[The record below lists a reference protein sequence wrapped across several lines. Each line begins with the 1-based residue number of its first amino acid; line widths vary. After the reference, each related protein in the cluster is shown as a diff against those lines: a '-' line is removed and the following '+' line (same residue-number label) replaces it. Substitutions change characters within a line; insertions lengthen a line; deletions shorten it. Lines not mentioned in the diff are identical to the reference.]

1 MRNFL
6 LFTLLLGGLFS
17 FIITNFVT
25 LDENYELLLDNS
37 GPYIGAEFPKQLGF
51 TGKGVKI
58 GVIDTGI
65 NLNHPDFFNQDQ
77 TSRFLKGYDFVDN
90 DTVPQD
96 TNGHGTQVTGIIA
109 ADGQLKG
116 IAPMTEIF
124 SYRVSSD
131 GESVP
136 SNLIIKAINQAIE
149 DKVDIINISLG
160 VNMTHNKIDEAVN
173 NAINQGIVVVA
184 AAGNSGPEKSTI
196 GSPARNPNAITVG
209 ATYNNQDSSMVST
222 LVVGET
228 QFQVLP
234 MLGTDIISDPIS
246 ADIIFGKY
254 SRDNDF
260 DDIDVRGK
268 IVLAERGGELNEIVF
283 FSDKE
288 IFASK
293 NGAKGLIVYN
303 NQPGIFFGELI
314 HEYVSADYYPSIP
327 TVSMTR
333 EEGLEL
339 KKILET
345 ETSGTLNIFNHPDF
359 IATFSSRGPVSPF
372 YQKPDLVAP
381 GVFVNT
387 TSLKNFYNI
396 TSGTSYAA
404 PHVSGAIALLLEK
417 NPDLTPQEI
426 KSILV
431 TTSNIITD
439 QYNKEFEFNA
449 GGAGRIDL
457 KKAFNSKL
465 IFEPPKLIFNLSEHK
480 ISEEQE
486 IKINSL
492 NGIVNIQKVKF
503 SDVEGIKF
511 DYEIKNSTLY
521 ITAKLIEN
529 ESNIFETR
537 ALITDDNDDVVYQIP
552 IIVRVNEATIVII
565 ETENEL
571 SFQIKQPLDWEYA
584 KITIT
589 NSETFEERNIS
600 ITPKKIESLKLYDAG
615 RYWIEANV
623 KSNENTFDVYE
634 VYDIKEDLSEQ
645 KPIVENSELPERA
658 LIILGIIFS
667 IVIVVGLKFRKNY
680 WIWGP
685 AFLISVET
693 SLNFVK
699 FSPNICANFFA
710 DIS

>member
-196 GSPARNPNAITVG
+196 GSPARNPNAVTVG

-529 ESNIFETR
+529 ESDIFETR
-537 ALITDDNDDVVYQIP
+537 ALITDDDVVYQIP

-565 ETENEL
+565 ETENEI

-680 WIWGP
+680 
-685 AFLISVET
+685 
-693 SLNFVK
+693 
-699 FSPNICANFFA
+699 
-710 DIS
+710 

>member
-6 LFTLLLGGLFS
+6 FFTLLIGGLFS
-17 FIITNFVT
+17 FVITNFVT

-51 TGKGVKI
+51 TGNGIKI

-65 NLNHPDFFNQDQ
+65 NLSHPDFFNQDG

-116 IAPMTEIF
+116 IAPMAEIF

-136 SNLIIKAINQAIE
+136 SDLIIKAINQAVE

-160 VNMTHNKIDEAVN
+160 VNMTHNKIDNAVN
-173 NAINQGIVVVA
+173 HAINQGIVVVA
-184 AAGNSGPEKSTI
+184 AAGNSGPDKSTI

-222 LVVGET
+222 LEVGKT

-234 MLGTDIISDPIS
+234 MLGTDTISDPIS
-246 ADIIFGKY
+246 TEIVFAKY
-254 SRDNDF
+254 SRENDF
-260 DDIDVRGK
+260 EGIDVRGK
-268 IVLAERGGELNEIVF
+268 IVLAERGGEVPEEIVF

-303 NQPGIFFGELI
+303 NQPGIFYGELI
-314 HEYVSADYYPSIP
+314 HEYVSEDYDPTIP

-339 KKILET
+339 REILET
-345 ETSGTLNIFNHPDF
+345 ESLGTFNVFNHPDF

-372 YQKPDLVAP
+372 YLKPDLVAP

-417 NPDLTPQEI
+417 NPEFTPHEI

-431 TTSNIITD
+431 TTSDVITD
-439 QYNKEFEFNA
+439 QYKEEFDFNA

-457 KKAFNSKL
+457 KKAFRSEL
-465 IFEPPKLIFNLSEHK
+465 LFEPPKLIFNLSEQK
-480 ISEEQE
+480 TSEEHE
-486 IKINSL
+486 IGINGLDSP
-492 NGIVNIQKVKF
+492 ISIQKVEF
-503 SDVEGIKF
+503 SKIGNVEF
-511 DYEIKNSTLY
+511 DYRVINSSLY
-521 ITAKLIEN
+521 ITSKLIDTK
-529 ESNIFETR
+529 SGTFETR
-537 ALITDDNDDVVYQIP
+537 AFITQNDITYQIP
-552 IIVRVNEATIVII
+552 IVVRVSEASIVIL
-565 ETENEL
+565 EKENEL
-571 SFQIKQPLDWEYA
+571 SFQVKRPIDWEYA
-584 KITIT
+584 KITVT
-589 NSETFEERNIS
+589 NSETFEERTVS
-600 ITPKKIESLKLYDAG
+600 ITPNKFESLKLYDAG
-615 RYWIEANV
+615 IYWIEVNL
-623 KSNENTFDVYE
+623 KNNSETFDVYE
-634 VYDIKEDLSEQ
+634 FYDIKEDLSQQ

-667 IVIVVGLKFRKNY
+667 IVIAVGLKFRKKSTEVVDQH
-680 WIWGP
+680 
-685 AFLISVET
+685 L
-693 SLNFVK
+693 
-699 FSPNICANFFA
+699 
-710 DIS
+710 

>member
-196 GSPARNPNAITVG
+196 GSPARNPNAVTVG

-529 ESNIFETR
+529 ESDIFETR

-565 ETENEL
+565 ETENEI

-680 WIWGP
+680 
-685 AFLISVET
+685 
-693 SLNFVK
+693 
-699 FSPNICANFFA
+699 
-710 DIS
+710 

>member
-17 FIITNFVT
+17 FIITNYVT

-529 ESNIFETR
+529 ESDIFETR

-680 WIWGP
+680 
-685 AFLISVET
+685 
-693 SLNFVK
+693 
-699 FSPNICANFFA
+699 
-710 DIS
+710 

>member
-1 MRNFL
+1 MRNVL
-6 LFTLLLGGLFS
+6 VFTLLIGGLFS
-17 FIITNFVT
+17 FVITNFVT

-37 GPYIGAEFPKQLGF
+37 GPYIGAEFPKELGF
-51 TGKGVKI
+51 TGNGIKI

-65 NLNHPDFFNQDQ
+65 NLSHPDFFNQDE

-90 DTVPQD
+90 DTIPQD

-116 IAPMTEIF
+116 IAPMAEIF

-136 SNLIIKAINQAIE
+136 SDLIIKAINQAVE

-160 VNMTHNKIDEAVN
+160 VNMTHNKIDNAVN
-173 NAINQGIVVVA
+173 HAINQGIVVVA
-184 AAGNSGPEKSTI
+184 AAGNSGPDKSTI

-222 LVVGET
+222 LEVGKT

-234 MLGTDIISDPIS
+234 MLGTDTISDPIS
-246 ADIIFGKY
+246 TEIVFAKY
-254 SRDNDF
+254 SRENDF
-260 DDIDVRGK
+260 EGIDVRGK
-268 IVLAERGGELNEIVF
+268 IVLAERGGEVPEEIVF

-303 NQPGIFFGELI
+303 NQPGIFYGELI
-314 HEYVSADYYPSIP
+314 HEYVSEDYDPTIP

-339 KKILET
+339 REILET
-345 ETSGTLNIFNHPDF
+345 ESLGTFNVFNHPDF

-372 YQKPDLVAP
+372 YLKPDLVAP

-417 NPDLTPQEI
+417 NPEFTPHEI

-431 TTSNIITD
+431 TTSDVITD
-439 QYNKEFEFNA
+439 QYKEEFDFNA

-457 KKAFNSKL
+457 KKAFRSEL
-465 IFEPPKLIFNLSEHK
+465 LFEPPKLIFNLSEQK
-480 ISEEQE
+480 TSEEHE
-486 IKINSL
+486 IGINGLDSP
-492 NGIVNIQKVKF
+492 ISIQKVEF
-503 SDVEGIKF
+503 SKIGNVEF
-511 DYEIKNSTLY
+511 DYRVINSSLY
-521 ITAKLIEN
+521 ITSKLIDTK
-529 ESNIFETR
+529 SGTFETR
-537 ALITDDNDDVVYQIP
+537 AFITQNDITYQIP
-552 IIVRVNEATIVII
+552 IVVRVSEASIVIL
-565 ETENEL
+565 EKENEL
-571 SFQIKQPLDWEYA
+571 SFQVKRPIDWEYA
-584 KITIT
+584 KITVT
-589 NSETFEERNIS
+589 NSETFEERTVS
-600 ITPKKIESLKLYDAG
+600 ITPNKFESLKLYDAG
-615 RYWIEANV
+615 MYWIEVNL
-623 KSNENTFDVYE
+623 KNNSETFDVYE
-634 VYDIKEDLSEQ
+634 FYDIKEDLSQQ

-667 IVIVVGLKFRKNY
+667 IVIAVGLKFRKKSTEVVDQH
-680 WIWGP
+680 
-685 AFLISVET
+685 L
-693 SLNFVK
+693 
-699 FSPNICANFFA
+699 
-710 DIS
+710 

>member
-196 GSPARNPNAITVG
+196 GSPARNPNAVTVG

-529 ESNIFETR
+529 ESDIFETR
-537 ALITDDNDDVVYQIP
+537 ALITDDDDVVYQIP

-565 ETENEL
+565 ETENEI

-584 KITIT
+584 KITVT

-667 IVIVVGLKFRKNY
+667 IVIGVGLKFRRKNY
-680 WIWGP
+680 
-685 AFLISVET
+685 
-693 SLNFVK
+693 
-699 FSPNICANFFA
+699 
-710 DIS
+710 